1 MWKELGEKSTWT
13 WCEDE
18 ASGRA
23 NVHIAEDQADPII
36 SIMLLASLS
45 ASLVAT
51 STPLI
56 PRSDSQG
63 HQTSAEE
70 YRIRRLR
77 LDTWQD
83 SVCWNSVP
91 TFLKWNFQ
99 DLQPF
104 HLSHCFLLGVIGLFF
119 RLILSVSEHRFASVE
134 AEQPGLPQRVAMQL
148 QRSSVFWL
156 IATSTTSTKD
166 GRNDTWPFCWWP
178 VWDG

>member
-63 HQTSAEE
+63 HKTSAEE
-70 YRIRRLR
+70 YRIRRLDLI
-77 LDTWQD
+77 LDRILF
-83 SVCWNSVP
+83 VGIL
-91 TFLKWNFQ
+91 F
-99 DLQPF
+99 QPF
-104 HLSHCFLLGVIGLFF
+104 WNEISKISNHFI
-119 RLILSVSEHRFASVE
+119 
-134 AEQPGLPQRVAMQL
+134 
-148 QRSSVFWL
+148 
-156 IATSTTSTKD
+156 
-166 GRNDTWPFCWWP
+166 
-178 VWDG
+178 